1 MLFDLR
7 GRKRT
12 IVRFV
17 YGGLALLFLVGFVG
31 FGVGS
36 DVGSGILGGSH
47 GGGTSGG
54 GHGSD
59 GDSTEDQI
67 ETVRETVD
75 SNPDDANAWER
86 LSILSAT
93 AALDTE
99 SDAGGHGGSPQL
111 ADDGLE
117 RLGESV
123 FAYEQYV
130 DLRGERRV
138 SPTLAQSA
146 ARSYATLNEFP
157 LAVDAQRLAADPR
170 NAQANLVLAQYAAA
184 WGDVAMTE
192 NALDRAAAAVPP
204 SQRDAI
210 EQQRSS
216 LRRLAVS
223 RLGSAPGSPV
233 APPAGGQP

>member
-75 SNPDDANAWER
+75 SNPDDANAWG
-86 LSILSAT
+86 
-93 AALDTE
+93 AAQHPL
-99 SDAGGHGGSPQL
+99 G
-111 ADDGLE
+111 DG
-117 RLGESV
+117 R
-123 FAYEQYV
+123 
-130 DLRGERRV
+130 
-138 SPTLAQSA
+138 
-146 ARSYATLNEFP
+146 ARY
-157 LAVDAQRLAADPR
+157 
-170 NAQANLVLAQYAAA
+170 
-184 WGDVAMTE
+184 
-192 NALDRAAAAVPP
+192 
-204 SQRDAI
+204 
-210 EQQRSS
+210 
-216 LRRLAVS
+216 
-223 RLGSAPGSPV
+223 
-233 APPAGGQP
+233 